1 MHGCKSH
8 YPFNKTIRTWPFF
21 APLLQFDLLEKQPSC
36 DFDFLFPFIGLTEYD
51 NVTVWL
57 WTLIVVWQLYRFYN
71 TDLTTVAF
79 SNFDHRTI
87 TMDLITFNNF
97 NYISLITTLFYVIFT
112 TNFSGLLPYT
122 QTITSQLLFTLILSL
137 ISMFLIW
144 LHAFSNNKILMFNH
158 FLPSGAPL
166 ILTPFIIVIELISNS
181 SRLISISVRL
191 FANMTSG
198 HALLKILAGFG
209 IGTLMLSGVWKM
221 LFLFPF
227 IIIFVI
233 TVLEIII
240 AFLQTYVFITLLLI
254 YINEQE

>member
-1 MHGCKSH
+1 
-8 YPFNKTIRTWPFF
+8 
-21 APLLQFDLLEKQPSC
+21 
-36 DFDFLFPFIGLTEYD
+36 
-51 NVTVWL
+51 
-57 WTLIVVWQLYRFYN
+57 
-71 TDLTTVAF
+71 
-79 SNFDHRTI
+79 
-87 TMDLITFNNF
+87 
-97 NYISLITTLFYVIFT
+97 
-112 TNFSGLLPYT
+112 
-122 QTITSQLLFTLILSL
+122 
-137 ISMFLIW
+137 
-144 LHAFSNNKILMFNH
+144 MFNH

-166 ILTPFIIVIELISNS
+166 ILTPFIIIIELISNS